1 MINICTRNLEAERQ
15 ALEIERDSEAAR
27 LDQQRDIEVRRAM
40 QRTEVA
46 RQRALGETEAEQAQI
61 SAREMI
67 EKARIANEQAVSEAR
82 IAGERDVRQREIERT
97 RAVEEIAISA
107 RETIDKARIAIQRS
121 VDAARI
127 ASEREVRQR
136 EIERTRTI
144 EEAEIQAREYIEKA
158 RIEQERAVT
167 ESRIVNEE
175 ETRRR
180 EIARSRAVDEA
191 EIEAREA
198 TEKLRIVQMNSINA
212 ERIAGEERTRS
223 LEIARTRGIEEAE
236 IAAGQA
242 VEAAK
247 IARERRLAADRI
259 AAEQTTRRLE
269 IVRNQVLE
277 EAGISAREAT
287 IGEAAAALLSDR
299 GARYLGGGT
308 LVMRALNEGDVAL
321 STIVRVQDRGLKQI
335 RATGGGASRSA
346 PASRSRKFWPSA
358 NSPSCTRPHARSP
371 SSSTPAAICSTPC
384 GRALGTPLSNSVAAR
399 ADAAPARCCFVAHTH
414 LHIDHAG
421 KDDLFPMNSTVV
433 VNRKELEYSVS
444 GLQHPQYPA
453 PDIKHL
459 IDRLHTRHAL
469 RLLDLE
475 ISGPIELMPG
485 VYCEAAGAHTE
496 GSMNIHVHTA
506 EGVATICGDVLY
518 DINDQLVEPFR
529 QTQDAEPQMRG
540 NHGLSKRAEKGAI
553 KKLLANARFL
563 LPVHDRPC
571 KVEGGVVTGRLQDQ
585 VPGPIV
591 QSYPKR
597 QWFPA

>member
-1 MINICTRNLEAERQ
+1 
-15 ALEIERDSEAAR
+15 
-27 LDQQRDIEVRRAM
+27 
-40 QRTEVA
+40 
-46 RQRALGETEAEQAQI
+46 
-61 SAREMI
+61 
-67 EKARIANEQAVSEAR
+67 
-82 IAGERDVRQREIERT
+82 
-97 RAVEEIAISA
+97 
-107 RETIDKARIAIQRS
+107 
-121 VDAARI
+121 
-127 ASEREVRQR
+127 
-136 EIERTRTI
+136 
-144 EEAEIQAREYIEKA
+144 
-158 RIEQERAVT
+158 
-167 ESRIVNEE
+167 
-175 ETRRR
+175 
-180 EIARSRAVDEA
+180 
-191 EIEAREA
+191 
-198 TEKLRIVQMNSINA
+198 
-212 ERIAGEERTRS
+212 
-223 LEIARTRGIEEAE
+223 
-236 IAAGQA
+236 
-242 VEAAK
+242 
-247 IARERRLAADRI
+247 
-259 AAEQTTRRLE
+259 
-269 IVRNQVLE
+269 
-277 EAGISAREAT
+277 
-287 IGEAAAALLSDR
+287 
-299 GARYLGGGT
+299 
-308 LVMRALNEGDVAL
+308 MRALNEGDVAL

-371 SSSTPAAICSTPC
+371 SSSTPAAICSTRC
-384 GRALGTPLSNSVAAR
+384 GRALGTSRSNSVAAR

-529 QTQDAEPQMRG
+529 QAQDAEPQTTG
-540 NHGLSKRAEKGAI
+540 NHGTTKRAEKAAI
-553 KKLLANARFL
+553 KKVLANARFI
-563 LPVHDRPC
+563 LPVHDRPA
-571 KVEGGVVTGRLQDQ
+571 KVESGAVVARLQDS

-591 QSYPKR
+591 QTLPKR
-597 QWFPA
+597 NWFPA